1 MDEQK
6 KRKLEKQ
13 IFYISLVP
21 ILCALGYILYTA
33 FVKKTIGTDY
43 YVMLFFCLGVYWVLT
58 DVVTV
63 VVTKAFENRTPEQ
76 IKAYKIYSI
85 LNLAGLAGLGYFAF
99 SVSSNSGIYGAMVY
113 VLTLMWKRKYLD
125 QYKGITKEEPETPES
140 EETESP
146 EDGQRPELLEEV
158 KAEAE
163 EQLDT
168 VEAPG
173 NQELEAKPDGTME
186 NMENMENRDQESD

>member
-21 ILCALGYILYTA
+21 ILCAFCYILYTA
-33 FVKKTIGTDY
+33 FVKKTIGTSY
-43 YVMLFFCLGVYWVLT
+43 YVVLFFCLGIYWVLT
-58 DVVTV
+58 DIVTV

-76 IKAYKIYSI
+76 IKAYKIYSA

-99 SVSSNSGIYGAMVY
+99 SISSNSGIYGAMVY

-125 QYKGITKEEPETPES
+125 QYKGITKEETETPEN
-140 EETESP
+140 ETEAAP
-146 EDGQRPELLEEV
+146 EADERAKLPETQDENP
-158 KAEAE
+158 E
-163 EQLDT
+163 EQSKDT
-168 VEAPG
+168 EI
-173 NQELEAKPDGTME
+173 ELENQASETKE
-186 NMENMENRDQESD
+186 DQ

>member
-21 ILCALGYILYTA
+21 ILCAFCYILYTA
-33 FVKKTIGTDY
+33 FVKKTIGTGY
-43 YVMLFFCLGVYWVLT
+43 YGVLFFCLGIYWVLT
-58 DVVTV
+58 DIVTV

-76 IKAYKIYSI
+76 IKAYKIYSA

-99 SVSSNSGIYGAMVY
+99 SISSNSGIYGAMVY

-125 QYKGITKEEPETPES
+125 QYRGIAKPEAEAPENGEEAL
-140 EETESP
+140 P
-146 EDGQRPELLEEV
+146 EDGEDAEIPEAEGKNTEEV
-158 KAEAE
+158 PLDGAGEEPASQESEAE
-163 EQLDT
+163 KEQ
-168 VEAPG
+168 
-173 NQELEAKPDGTME
+173 Q
-186 NMENMENRDQESD
+186 

>member
-21 ILCALGYILYTA
+21 ILCAFGYILYTA

-43 YVMLFFCLGVYWVLT
+43 YVVLFFCLGVYWVLT

-85 LNLAGLAGLGYFAF
+85 LNLAGLAGLGYFTF
-99 SVSSNSGIYGAMVY
+99 SISSNSGIYGAMVY

-125 QYKGITKEEPETPES
+125 QYKGIAKEETETPEN
-140 EETESP
+140 EAEAAPETEERAKLP
-146 EDGQRPELLEEV
+146 EAQDENPEEPS
-158 KAEAE
+158 K
-163 EQLDT
+163 DT
-168 VEAPG
+168 EK
-173 NQELEAKPDGTME
+173 ELES
-186 NMENMENRDQESD
+186 QESETKEGQ

>member
-1 MDEQK
+1 MDEQR

-21 ILCALGYILYTA
+21 ILCAFCYILYTA

-43 YVMLFFCLGVYWVLT
+43 YVVLFFCLGIYWVLT
-58 DVVTV
+58 DIVTV

-76 IKAYKIYSI
+76 IKAYKIYSV

-99 SVSSNSGIYGAMVY
+99 SISSNSGIYGAMIY

-125 QYKGITKEEPETPES
+125 QYRGIKKEDTETPES
-140 EETESP
+140 EEAVQQSDETGKELENRELEAEKEQQSGGSMQSMESR
-146 EDGQRPELLEEV
+146 EQ
-158 KAEAE
+158 EAE
-163 EQLDT
+163 E
-168 VEAPG
+168 
-173 NQELEAKPDGTME
+173 GT
-186 NMENMENRDQESD
+186 DQQA